1 MRKGILRPSFT
12 EKRDGKTPPR
22 NENMQ
27 ESEKILK
34 AITTGGTL
42 IIYLDGDID
51 HHNARSVRQKI
62 DSKLFIQRPREL
74 VLDLSKVSFMD
85 SSGLGLI
92 LGRYTKSAE
101 LGILFRITN
110 PNRQIK
116 KILDLAGIHRLIRV
130 DTSAVI

>member
-1 MRKGILRPSFT
+1 MP
-12 EKRDGKTPPR
+12 EY
-22 NENMQ
+22 
-27 ESEKILK
+27 EKILK
-34 AITTGGTL
+34 SVTSGGTL

-51 HHNARSVRQKI
+51 HHNARTVRQKI

-74 VLDLSKVSFMD
+74 ILDLSKVSFMD

-101 LGILFRITN
+101 LGILFRVVN

-116 KILDLAGIHRLIRV
+116 KILDLAGMERLIRIETTLSERTV
-130 DTSAVI
+130 

>member
-1 MRKGILRPSFT
+1 MP
-12 EKRDGKTPPR
+12 EY
-22 NENMQ
+22 ENF
-27 ESEKILK
+27 LK
-34 AITTGGTL
+34 SVTSGGTL

-51 HHNARSVRQKI
+51 HHNARAVRQKI

-74 VLDLSKVSFMD
+74 ILDLSKVSFMD

-101 LGILFRITN
+101 LGILFRVAN

-116 KILDLAGIHRLIRV
+116 KILDLAGMERLIRIE
-130 DTSAVI
+130 TTTAM

>member
-1 MRKGILRPSFT
+1 MPEYERIFKSVT
-12 EKRDGKTPPR
+12 
-22 NENMQ
+22 
-27 ESEKILK
+27 S
-34 AITTGGTL
+34 GGTL

-51 HHNARSVRQKI
+51 HHNARTVRQRI
-62 DSKLFIQRPREL
+62 DSKLFIQRPKEL

-101 LGILFRITN
+101 LGILFRVTN

-116 KILDLAGIHRLIRV
+116 KILDLAGMERLIRIENS
-130 DTSAVI
+130 SAI